1 MILPVLEPG
10 PRRSPYIAVGTEIGS
25 YRIEAYLDR
34 GGMASVYEATDLR
47 LTRKVALK
55 VLTEE
60 LLLTFSWVN
69 FESPRV
75 CRRLRL
81 LGKMGCHVEKIW
93 ELPEGAAGPC
103 CSDGG
108 GGPVGACFGVGGH
121 RVGGVETWDR
131 VCADRPQLGE
141 KGGS

>member
-81 LGKMGCHVEKIW
+81 LGKMGSCRED
-93 ELPEGAAGPC
+93 LGATRRSCGT
-103 CSDGG
+103 
-108 GGPVGACFGVGGH
+108 VLFGWWRRSGRSMLRSG
-121 RVGGVETWDR
+121 
-131 VCADRPQLGE
+131 RP
-141 KGGS
+141 